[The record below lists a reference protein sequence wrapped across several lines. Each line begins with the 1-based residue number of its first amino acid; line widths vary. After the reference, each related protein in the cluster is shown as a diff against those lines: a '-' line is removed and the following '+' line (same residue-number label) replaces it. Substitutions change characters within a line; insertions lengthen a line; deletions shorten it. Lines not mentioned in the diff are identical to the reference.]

1 MYLSNT
7 YGVTYKL
14 NVEVR
19 DVLYALVITFV
30 SVLTQ
35 ALEDSLKGIADAVVS
50 EATELSLPEN
60 FTLAFSDEFGVVATV
75 YASKKQEGRTWEGN
89 TAIMRMINDGRLLVV
104 GEKLRISEH
113 FTIGDLERYGITR
126 QYLVDLGFVETRY
139 GKKLTIAN
147 LNYHLMK

>member
-14 NVEVR
+14 NVAVK
-19 DVLYALVITFV
+19 DVLYALVITFATV
-30 SVLTQ
+30 ITD
-35 ALEDSLKGIADAVVS
+35 ALEAALKGITEAVVS
-50 EATELSLPEN
+50 EATELNLPEN

-75 YASKKQEGRTWEGN
+75 YALKKQEGRTWEGN

-126 QYLVDLGFVETRY
+126 QYLIDLGYIETMY

-147 LNYHLMK
+147 LTYHLKK

>member
-147 LNYHLMK
+147 LNYHLNK